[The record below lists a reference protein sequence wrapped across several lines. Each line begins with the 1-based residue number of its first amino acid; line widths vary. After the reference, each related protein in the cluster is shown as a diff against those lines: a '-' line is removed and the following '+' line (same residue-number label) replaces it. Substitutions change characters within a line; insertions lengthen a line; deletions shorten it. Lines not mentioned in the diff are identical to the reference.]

1 LDTQLKSKTLDE
13 FQQVAN
19 TLVNPSV
26 RAWKEQGGQVVG
38 YLCSAVPA
46 ELFTA
51 AGLLPFRM
59 RATGSTSTELA
70 DAYFININ
78 CSFPRHC
85 FNQALRGE
93 YDFLS
98 GLVCLNSCD
107 HVRRIYDNWKRKVK
121 STQLVEILS
130 LPKKIGDNQV
140 EWYRQELQNLR
151 DGLGKQFGVDITNE
165 FLWEAIRIHNETR
178 RLQRELYEL
187 RKRDNPPISGA
198 DALAVTVAGTAM
210 PRQQYNKMLKELLKE
225 LTDAKGIA
233 DSRARLMIV
242 GGILD
247 NPAYVQAIEEQG
259 ALVVTDSLCYGSRLC
274 WPDVDE
280 TVSDPLF
287 ALAKYYVADRPSC
300 PRMMGDQPR
309 RSEFVRNMARDFR
322 VDGIIGERL
331 AFCDMWMVELFML
344 TSDLKEDNIP
354 FLKLEREYTMSG
366 SGQIATR
373 VQAFLEAMG
382 R

>member
-1 LDTQLKSKTLDE
+1 MDTQLKSRILDE

-26 RAWKEQGGQVVG
+26 RSWKEQGGQVVG
-38 YLCSAVPA
+38 YLCTAVPA
-46 ELFTA
+46 ELITA

-98 GLVCLNSCD
+98 GLVCVNSCD
-107 HVRRIYDNWKRKVK
+107 HVRRIYDNWKRQVK
-121 STQLVEILS
+121 STQLIEMLS
-130 LPKKIGDNQV
+130 LPKKIGDGQV
-140 EWYRQELQNLR
+140 EWYRQELGNLKKALQN
-151 DGLGKQFGVDITNE
+151 QFNVEITDE

-210 PRQQYNKMLKELLKE
+210 PRQQYNKMLKELLQE
-225 LTDAKGIA
+225 LTEAEGIA

-247 NPAYVQAIEEQG
+247 NPAYVQSIEEQG
-259 ALVVTDSLCYGSRLC
+259 ALVVTDSLCYGTRLC
-274 WPDVDE
+274 WVDVDE
-280 TVSDPLF
+280 TLSDPLL

-309 RSEFVRNMARDFR
+309 RSEFVRNMVRDFR

-366 SGQIATR
+366 AGQTATR